1 MGWRDDARRVVVHT
15 PHYLDFDGSS
25 RPGGRA
31 RLLSD
36 LIRLVRDSLG
46 LPLVVAQKGRRG
58 FEATDPDG
66 TPVIGLRAPLDG
78 SGDAVLGLRV
88 RRMLAPGDVVL
99 YGAGAQGAFPFF
111 VPGSKGV
118 QHGIGWDGPYSLA
131 HGLYHRTTNLAFAR
145 AMRSI
150 LCVDTNYGNWLR
162 GHGRV
167 GFQLAERCTYLPNY
181 ADLARLRA
189 GPADRPPGRP
199 LRLLWARRHERK
211 RGAALFLDALVMLRR
226 DGVPFHATLLSP
238 VARDDLAREVAARGL
253 AGCVVVDGTDL
264 DGMFDRYVDV
274 DVAVV
279 PTLWSEGTSL
289 AAVEAICAGVPV
301 VATAVGG
308 LGNLVVP
315 EFNGVIV
322 RPEAAAIAAAVRAY
336 QDEDRWRAHRR
347 NCLSMRG
354 AWSLERWEAGALA
367 WLAS

>member
-1 MGWRDDARRVVVHT
+1 
-15 PHYLDFDGSS
+15 
-25 RPGGRA
+25 
-31 RLLSD
+31 
-36 LIRLVRDSLG
+36 
-46 LPLVVAQKGRRG
+46 
-58 FEATDPDG
+58 
-66 TPVIGLRAPLDG
+66 
-78 SGDAVLGLRV
+78 
-88 RRMLAPGDVVL
+88 
-99 YGAGAQGAFPFF
+99 
-111 VPGSKGV
+111 
-118 QHGIGWDGPYSLA
+118 
-131 HGLYHRTTNLAFAR
+131 
-145 AMRSI
+145 
-150 LCVDTNYGNWLR
+150 
-162 GHGRV
+162 
-167 GFQLAERCTYLPNY
+167 
-181 ADLARLRA
+181 
-189 GPADRPPGRP
+189 
-199 LRLLWARRHERK
+199 
-211 RGAALFLDALVMLRR
+211 
-226 DGVPFHATLLSP
+226 
-238 VARDDLAREVAARGL
+238 
-253 AGCVVVDGTDL
+253 VVVDGTDL